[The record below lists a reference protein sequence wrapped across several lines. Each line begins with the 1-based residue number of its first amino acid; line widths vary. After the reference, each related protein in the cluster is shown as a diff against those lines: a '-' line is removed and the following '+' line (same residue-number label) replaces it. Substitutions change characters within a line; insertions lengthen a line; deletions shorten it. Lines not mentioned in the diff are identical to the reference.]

1 MKRTLF
7 AVALT
12 LFCVSCSSVSVSS
25 ERYIGAPTFPPT
37 RPESVEIRR
46 HAPKQ
51 PHERLG
57 EIYLSPS
64 GDPSVE
70 EMEAALRAEAA
81 RMGADAAVIV
91 YDKTRR
97 IGRVVE
103 GPWWARSS
111 YPVYG
116 RKIVAVA
123 IRYRAE
129 RDKD

>member
-1 MKRTLF
+1 MRRALLA
-7 AVALT
+7 AVLI
-12 LFCVSCSSVSVSS
+12 LPCVSCSSVSVSS
-25 ERYIGAPTFPPT
+25 ERAIGAPTFPPT

-46 HAPKQ
+46 RAPKQ

-57 EIYLSPS
+57 EIYLEPS
-64 GDPSVE
+64 GSPSVE
-70 EMEAALRAEAA
+70 EMEAAIRTEAA
-81 RMGADAAVIV
+81 KMGADAAVIV
-91 YDKTRR
+91 FDRTRR

-123 IRYRAE
+123 IRYTGG